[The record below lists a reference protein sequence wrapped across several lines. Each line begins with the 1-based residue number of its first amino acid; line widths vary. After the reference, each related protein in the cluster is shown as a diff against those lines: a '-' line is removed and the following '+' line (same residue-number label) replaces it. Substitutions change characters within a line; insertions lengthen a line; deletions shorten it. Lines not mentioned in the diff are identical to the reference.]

1 MVKPNCYVHNTGHR
15 AVKENCGDQS
25 VNSLVDSLLSAD
37 LVNDVVSFIEF
48 SKLGKLIAEGLD
60 SADIGESFF
69 SACVHSTLLGL
80 NITLH
85 SAHAPLVESGKDN
98 ERDNT

>member
-1 MVKPNCYVHNTGHR
+1 LVKPNCAVHNTAHR
-15 AVKENCGDQS
+15 AVEENCGDQS
-25 VNSLVDSLLSAD
+25 VNGLVDSLLAAD
-37 LVNDVVSFIEF
+37 LVDDIVSFIEF
-48 SKLGKLIAEGLD
+48 SKLGKLIAEGFD

-69 SACVHSTLLGL
+69 SACVHYTLLSL

-85 SAHAPLVESGKDN
+85 SAHALLVESGKDN